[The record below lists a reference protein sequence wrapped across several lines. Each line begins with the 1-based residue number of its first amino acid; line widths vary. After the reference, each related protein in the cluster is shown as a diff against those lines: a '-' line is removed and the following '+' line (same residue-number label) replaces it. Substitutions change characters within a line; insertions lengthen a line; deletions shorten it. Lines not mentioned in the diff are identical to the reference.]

1 MRNIQDFNKKYFRRK
16 KNGGGSAALNF
27 ASVFFK
33 LEKLRFSGE
42 RSLLTSTFMIGAF
55 KISSFDDQFY
65 IPSSKT
71 HTITPKKSFC
81 TIIRKQARLQV

>member
-1 MRNIQDFNKKYFRRK
+1 M
-16 KNGGGSAALNF
+16 NF

-65 IPSSKT
+65 IPSSKNY
-71 HTITPKKSFC
+71 PYYFPQEK
-81 TIIRKQARLQV
+81 LLYNY